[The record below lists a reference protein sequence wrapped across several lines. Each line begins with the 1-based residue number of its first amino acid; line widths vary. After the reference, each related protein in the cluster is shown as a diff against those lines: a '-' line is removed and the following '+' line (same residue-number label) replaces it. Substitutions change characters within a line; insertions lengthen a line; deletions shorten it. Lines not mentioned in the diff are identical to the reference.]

1 MRDFIALLVV
11 LTMVLSANGQGLETF
26 DNSNAT
32 TSYADGSFTG
42 NGGITWNYYHSR
54 DDGGYPIDGKGLML
68 RRASD
73 SKLEASAIP
82 GGIGSFSM
90 DMRKAFTGNSVRQ
103 LELYING
110 ELKGTSIE
118 FGGFSGADATIYS
131 FEVNDINVQGDFD
144 IRIKLTGATT
154 TNRQV
159 VIDNISW
166 TEFGE
171 VTAAATP
178 VFSKFSGEYFYPFNL
193 EITCA
198 TEGSTIYYTL
208 NGDDPDDNSTEYTSP
223 IAIDAT
229 TTVKAIAYAPDLD
242 PSAIAEAIY
251 TFPAITEVANLAEL
265 RDSYNTKVDY
275 FKVLGEVIVTFK
287 QSFRNQLFIQ
297 DATAA
302 ILIDDLPGIIT
313 TNYAVGDGITGIV
326 GSFTYFGN
334 MLQFNPAADP
344 GAATSTGNEITP
356 ELITID
362 QLFNDFAA
370 YESELVKIDGV
381 TFADGGALFA
391 NGQVYEMSD
400 ESKAMGLFR
409 TTFFGV
415 DYIGTP
421 IPSSLCNLVGIPNA
435 RVDGFYF
442 TSRSLSD
449 IELPPTIT
457 VLSPNGGEQI
467 EQGTEFEIEWFTANF
482 DGDVEVVLHTPFI
495 KEGILLGT
503 VSGTFNNFAWDVTQ
517 EVGEYNII
525 VKAVGE
531 EELYDISDA
540 TFNIVHPID
549 IKITE
554 IMYNSPEA
562 GADTLEFIEFY
573 NNGLGVINMLNWTIS
588 KGVIFTFPD
597 IDLNPGSYVVVCVN
611 ASAFQNTFGIDA
623 LQWTSGGLSNGGEA
637 IELSD
642 NFGNVR
648 AYVLYDD
655 INPWPTEPAGRGPSL
670 EFCNPDLENN
680 DPANWSFS
688 TKLAAINMNGEGIYC
703 TPGAGCNQNPALP
716 VMYPTGWNGVSSN
729 LLPARMSMEDLFAPA
744 LYNLVIIIAK
754 DGIYWPG
761 QNINSLGDWDTYK
774 GYKAKFDG
782 STFFVFPGTEP
793 EDRTITLQAGTHLLP
808 VLSATPSELA
818 SVIMPLG
825 TDIEFVFDIAG
836 GLIYWPA
843 GGIIP
848 GSSTMS
854 LNTLYPGFSYVIKTN
869 KAVTIDFG
877 VNPPKTFS
885 ENPRN
890 EFVNSTSWNDVLS
903 TGNQHIISIGGD
915 ALHTLRPGDII
926 GAFNAGGICTGMNI
940 YTGTESVVPMVVQGD
955 DLTTTAVD
963 GMMTDEPISFKIY
976 RDNRTLEVEAIYSSN
991 ADYNAGL
998 FADNGLSV
1006 ITGFKESA
1014 TGIGDQ
1020 ANSVSISPNPSS
1032 GLFNLQV
1039 DGIYELTITNIHGQ
1053 VVLSASADGTTTI
1066 DLTKHPKGVYLIRL
1080 NYQQQTII
1088 QRIVVQ

>member
-1 MRDFIALLVV
+1 MRRLIMLFVIGFLLYSGETNAQYLVNFESE
-11 LTMVLSANGQGLETF
+11 TKAAYASANVTLSGLSWNMTEALIGSETNDWKNGLKSARLRGYGTSAMTMLQDKENGIGNISFSYRRYGTDVQVDWKVEYSTNQGASWTQIGSVFTAPATNDVQTF
-26 DNSNAT
+26 NEVVNVTGDVRIRIIRAT
-32 TSYADGSFTG
+32 ASGTQNRRLNIDDILITDFTG
-42 NGGITWNYYHSR
+42 GGPVVAKPTFSH
-54 DDGGYPIDGKGLML
+54 
-68 RRASD
+68 
-73 SKLEASAIP
+73 P
-82 GGIGSFSM
+82 GG
-90 DMRKAFTGNSVRQ
+90 T
-103 LELYING
+103 
-110 ELKGTSIE
+110 
-118 FGGFSGADATIYS
+118 
-131 FEVNDINVQGDFD
+131 
-144 IRIKLTGATT
+144 
-154 TNRQV
+154 
-159 VIDNISW
+159 
-166 TEFGE
+166 
-171 VTAAATP
+171 
-178 VFSKFSGEYFYPFNL
+178 YFNPFNL
-193 EITCA
+193 EIACE
-198 TEGSTIYYTL
+198 TENSTIYYTL
-208 NGDDPDDNSTEYTSP
+208 NGDEPNNTSTEYTAP
-223 IAIDAT
+223 IPIDAT
-229 TTVKAIAYAPDLD
+229 KTVKAIAYAPEMS
-242 PSAIAEAIY
+242 PSLVAEATY
-251 TFPAITEVANLAEL
+251 TFASVGLVSNIAEL
-265 RDSYNTKVDY
+265 RAAYSAKNGYDY
-275 FKVLGEVIVTFK
+275 YKITGEVVLTFK
-287 QSFRNQLFIQ
+287 QPFRNQKFIQ

-302 ILIDDLPGIIT
+302 ILIDDLQGVIT
-313 TNYAVGDGITGIV
+313 TNYNVGDGITGIT

-344 GAATSTGNEITP
+344 GAATSAGNVIVPEVIT
-356 ELITID
+356 L
-362 QLFNDFAA
+362 NDFLVNFVE
-370 YESELVKIDGV
+370 YESELVTIEGV
-381 TFADGGALFA
+381 SFSDIGSFFA
-391 NGQVYEMSD
+391 NGAEYTIND
-400 ESKAMGLFR
+400 ASKATAKFR
-409 TTFFGV
+409 TTFFDV
-415 DYIGTP
+415 NYIKRL
-421 IPSSLCNLVGIPNA
+421 IPQQPCDITGICNA
-435 RVDGFYF
+435 RAEGFFF
-442 TSRSLSD
+442 TSRSIAD
-449 IELPPTIT
+449 FGCALP
-457 VLSPNGGEQI
+457 
-467 EQGTEFEIEWFTANF
+467 
-482 DGDVEVVLHTPFI
+482 VVNL
-495 KEGILLGT
+495 
-503 VSGTFNNFAWDVTQ
+503 
-517 EVGEYNII
+517 
-525 VKAVGE
+525 
-531 EELYDISDA
+531 
-540 TFNIVHPID
+540 
-549 IKITE
+549 KITE
-554 IMYNSPEA
+554 IMYNSPES
-562 GADTLEFIEFY
+562 GTDTLEFIEIY
-573 NNGLGVINMLNWTIS
+573 NHSVAAVNMKNFTFSSGVT
-588 KGVIFTFPD
+588 FTFPD
-597 IDLNPGSYVVVCVN
+597 YLFSASEYLVVSIN
-611 ASAFQNTFGIDA
+611 AQAFMNTFG
-623 LQWTSGGLSNGGEA
+623 LQSYQWASGNLSNSGEL
-637 IELSD
+637 IRLTD
-642 NFGNVR
+642 PFGNHV
-648 AYVLYDD
+648 AAVTYSDSGL
-655 INPWPTEPAGRGPSL
+655 WPVEPDGEGPSL
-670 EFCNPDLENN
+670 EFCDPSSDNN

-688 TKLAAINMNGEGIYC
+688 TNLAAINMNGEGIYC

-854 LNTLYPGFSYVIKTN
+854 LSTLYPGFSYVIKTN

-890 EFVNSTSWNDVLS
+890 EFVNSTTWNDVLS

-1088 QRIVVQ
+1088 QRIVGQ